1 MDGHIGGVSIGL
13 YFEDVGAGI
22 AGLGGVRSYFCQDL
36 LPFLGSFLYLLQTL
50 VDVFL
55 AHFAEIYGEPFF
67 PDNLHLIRHIHRKI
81 INLLLI
87 GRKHQ
92 MLNRINIHKLPTNLI
107 NLIESEFDV
116 NFGIAQG
123 LDNNV

>member
-1 MDGHIGGVSIGL
+1 
-13 YFEDVGAGI
+13 
-22 AGLGGVRSYFCQDL
+22 
-36 LPFLGSFLYLLQTL
+36 
-50 VDVFL
+50 
-55 AHFAEIYGEPFF
+55 
-67 PDNLHLIRHIHRKI
+67 
-81 INLLLI
+81 
-87 GRKHQ
+87 